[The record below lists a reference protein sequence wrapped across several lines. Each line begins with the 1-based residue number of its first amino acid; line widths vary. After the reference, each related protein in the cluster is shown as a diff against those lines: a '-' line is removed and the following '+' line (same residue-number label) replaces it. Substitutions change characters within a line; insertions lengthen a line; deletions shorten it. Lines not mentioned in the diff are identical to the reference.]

1 MTTGNLFADLPAQLA
16 QELSEVLAQ
25 SAGARLERIVS
36 VGHATPP
43 GRWYDQ
49 DSNEWVVLLRGAA
62 VLRFEDELEPR
73 TLRPGDRIDIRAH
86 RRHRVEWTAPSEPTV
101 WLALHF

>member
-16 QELSEVLAQ
+16 QELSEVPAQ

-36 VGHATPP
+36 LGHATPP

-62 VLRFEDELEPR
+62 ILRFEDEAERRRLA
-73 TLRPGDRIDIRAH
+73 PGDWLDIAAH
-86 RRHRVEWTAPSEPTV
+86 RRHRVEWTAPDEPTV
-101 WLALHF
+101 WLALHY